1 MGENDRDCSIS
12 CKTKEVKKM
21 LEQMPWWGWVV
32 LAVLVIVMIPV
43 KMRIMKKMLGGQKE
57 ETIKEEF

>member
-1 MGENDRDCSIS
+1 
-12 CKTKEVKKM
+12 M

-32 LAVLVIVMIPV
+32 LAVLVIVMVPV

-57 ETIKEEF
+57 ETIKEDF